1 MAEEVKMGMHVDVK
15 TAISFRREF
24 PQETVMVYAKEAE
37 ALGFEELWVVEDCF
51 YASGI
56 APAAAILAS
65 TERMRVGLAI
75 MPVVARNPVFSAME
89 IATIER
95 MYPGRFIAGVGHG
108 VEGWMRQIGAYP
120 RSPLGAM
127 REGVEIMRGLL
138 AGETLNYDGKQFQL
152 QNGKLVYPPME
163 EPPIYLGV
171 RGPKSLALSGEIAN
185 GTILAEFSSPA
196 YVRWAREQIA
206 KGNTDGK
213 KHNVTV
219 FAYACACETREEGR
233 ERLRP
238 LVAKAILSGSKDMYF
253 TSMGVGEELKE
264 LQALG
269 EIGAV
274 AQRIPDDWIDQLGI
288 YGQPYD
294 WQVALDAF
302 AKSGADTVVLVPL
315 PELGMGQ
322 VKAFAQYLF

>member
-1 MAEEVKMGMHVDVK
+1 MGMHAK
-15 TAISFRREF
+15 IKIAISFRREF
-24 PQETVMVYAKEAE
+24 PQEQVLVYAKEAE

-75 MPVVARNPVFSAME
+75 MPVVARNPVFTAME

-108 VEGWMRQIGAYP
+108 VERWMRQIGAYP

-138 AGETLNYDGKQFQL
+138 AGETVNYEGKQFKL
-152 QNGKLVYPPME
+152 DHGKLVYPPE
-163 EPPIYLGV
+163 KASPIYLGV

-196 YVRWAREQIA
+196 YVRWAREQIDT
-206 KGNTDGK
+206 GNAGRK
-213 KHNVTV
+213 EHNVIV
-219 FAYACACETREEGR
+219 FAYACASESHEEGR

-238 LVAKAILSGSKDMYF
+238 LVAKAILSRSKDMYF
-253 TSMGVGEELKE
+253 TAMGVGKEMKE
-264 LQALG
+264 LQAMG
-269 EIGAV
+269 DMDTV
-274 AQRIPDDWIDQLGI
+274 AKHIPDGWIDQLGI
-288 YGQPYD
+288 YGRADD
-294 WQVALDAF
+294 WQAGLDAF
-302 AKSGADTVVLVPL
+302 ADAGTDTVVLVPL
-315 PELGMGQ
+315 PELGMAQ
-322 VKAFAQYLF
+322 VKAFAEYLF